1 MPDRERVSPGAR
13 PGRTE
18 SIADNMTEITQK
30 AKEALYR
37 KYIRE
42 IPDFPKPGIMF
53 KDIGP
58 LLRNGQV
65 FQEVVNDIA
74 RRCEELSLT
83 PDILAGPEARGFIF
97 GAALAYRLGV
107 GFVPIRKPGKLPYKT
122 TCVEYA
128 LEYGTDSVEMH
139 IDAVEPGQRV
149 LLVDDLLATGGTIG
163 ACADLVRQSGADVEG
178 CVFVV
183 ELGFLDGRDRL
194 GDCPVLSLVDYG

>member
-1 MPDRERVSPGAR
+1 
-13 PGRTE
+13 
-18 SIADNMTEITQK
+18 MTEVTAK
-30 AKEALYR
+30 AKSILYQ
-37 KYIRE
+37 KFIRE
-42 IPDFPKPGIMF
+42 IPDFPKPGISF

-58 LLRNGQV
+58 LLGDAQT
-65 FQEVVNDIA
+65 FKAVVNDIA
-74 RRCEELSLT
+74 ERCEELDMR

-122 TCVEYA
+122 NTVEYA

-163 ACADLVRQSGADVEG
+163 ACADLIEG
-178 CVFVV
+178 SDATVAGLAFVV
-183 ELGFLDGRDRL
+183 ELAFLNGRDRL
-194 GDCPVLSLVDYG
+194 KDHPVVSLVQY